1 MTNRVGNLSQIWA
14 ENGTAT
20 DPDLDTTHP
29 IYQPGKYAKGW
40 IVEKEPHQWQNFLY
54 QVSDL
59 KNQIAASEQVAEW
72 DASLTYSISA
82 VTRKGDDLYV
92 NVSGTTLTGKD
103 PATEAGWS
111 LVIGVDADA
120 VNTAEQTLNNKIT
133 THLDADNPHND
144 NIHAIGGYEKEEID
158 DFLGSSTDP
167 RTIVYHENVTGKVAH
182 AETPAQV
189 GTLPVGGGTFTGDV
203 AFDGGITIGPGSF
216 QKDGPDLKMSNAGG
230 SIIMEADGDSV
241 YGEDAT
247 GNRSEIT
254 TVANFQRQQRAV
266 NNLFALPQS
275 IIEVDFRAGSL
286 SCMGIGRHT
295 IDGGSKTPKMSD
307 KGWEIEAGFSIT
319 GLEFNIPRTDLIEY
333 YAGDVF
339 RRTLVEST
347 VPLVGSLDLKDIMT
361 RIAPDATH
369 VQRIVVWPALNKYQ
383 KSTLLPKYTSLFL
396 QNDTSNSPGTAW
408 YVSKVDTNIFEM
420 PNATA
425 PKGAQYIGAF
435 LYSADDVRGGRIDNT
450 AVWTTSDDTVVKI
463 GSVSS
468 SGQAVVSILK
478 AGVAVLVVKWG
489 GMVAK
494 LTITAK

>member
-1 MTNRVGNLSQIWA
+1 MTNRVSNLSQIWA
-14 ENGTAT
+14 ENGIAT

-59 KNQIAASEQVAEW
+59 KNQIIASEQIPEW
-72 DASLTYSISA
+72 DADTLYA
-82 VTRKGDDLYV
+82 VDAVVRKGDDLYV
-92 NVSGTTLTGKD
+92 NISETLIDGED
-103 PATEAGWS
+103 PATGTGWS
-111 LVIGVDADA
+111 KIIGADAGA
-120 VNTAEQTLNNKIT
+120 VNTATQTLDTKIT
-133 THLDADNPHND
+133 NHLAADNPHND
-144 NIHAIGGYEKEEID
+144 SIHAIGGYEKEEID
-158 DFLGSSTDP
+158 DFLGSPTDP
-167 RTIVYHENVTGKVAH
+167 RTIVYHENITGKTAH

-189 GTLPVGGGTFTGDV
+189 GTLPVAGGTFTGDV
-203 AFDGGITIGPGSF
+203 AFDGGVTIGPGSF

-230 SIIMEADGDSV
+230 SIIVEAGGDVV

-247 GNRSEIT
+247 GSRSEIT

-275 IIEVDFRAGSL
+275 IAEVDFRASSL
-286 SCMGIGRHT
+286 SCLGIGRYT
-295 IDGGSKTPKMSD
+295 IDSGNKTPKFSS
-307 KGWEIEAGFSIT
+307 KGWEIEAGFLIT
-319 GLEFNIPRTDLIEY
+319 GLEFNMPRTDLVEY

-339 RRTLVEST
+339 RRILVESV
-347 VPLVGSLDLKDIMT
+347 VPIVGALDLKDIMT

-369 VQRIVVWPALNKYQ
+369 VQRVVVWPSLNKYQ
-383 KSTLLPKYTSLFL
+383 KSTLLPKYASLFL

-425 PKGAQYIGAF
+425 PKGSQYIGAF
-435 LYSADDVRGGRIDNT
+435 MWSADDARGGRLDST

-478 AGVAVLVVKWG
+478 AGVAVLVCKWG

>member
-1 MTNRVGNLSQIWA
+1 MTNRVGDISLIWA
-14 ENGTAT
+14 EGGVAT

-29 IYQPGKYAKGW
+29 IYQPNKYQKGW

-54 QVSDL
+54 QITDL
-59 KNQIAASEQVAEW
+59 KTQIAASEQIPEW
-72 DASLTYSISA
+72 DSTLTYSIHA
-82 VTRKGDDLYV
+82 VTRKADVIYV
-92 NVSGTTLTGKD
+92 NVSGAVNTGKD
-103 PATEAGWS
+103 PSTDSSWSEALS
-111 LVIGVDADA
+111 FTADA
-120 VNTAEQTLNNKIT
+120 VSAATANLTEKFAN
-133 THLDADNPHND
+133 HLGADNPHND

-158 DFLGSSTDP
+158 DFLGSPTDP
-167 RTIVYHENVTGKVAH
+167 RTIVYHENLVGKPAH
-182 AETPAQV
+182 SETPEQV
-189 GTLPVGGGTFTGDV
+189 GTLPVGGGTFDGDV
-203 AFDGGITIGPGSF
+203 AYDGGIMIGPGSF

-247 GNRSEIT
+247 GVRSEIT
-254 TVANFQRQQRAV
+254 TVANFQKQQRAV

-295 IDGGSKTPKMSD
+295 IDGGDKTPKMSD
-307 KGWEIEAGFSIT
+307 KGWQIEPGFSIT
-319 GLEFNIPRTDLIEY
+319 GLEFNIPRTDLVEY

-347 VPLVGSLDLKDIMT
+347 VSLVGSLDLKDIMA

-369 VQRIVVWPALNKYQ
+369 VQRIVVWPTLNKYQ
-383 KSTLLPKYTSLFL
+383 KSTLLPKYASLFL
-396 QNDTSNSPGTAW
+396 QNDTSNVPGTAW

-425 PKGAQYIGAF
+425 PKGSQYIGVF
-435 LYSADDVRGGRIDNT
+435 LWSADDVRGGRIDNT

-463 GSVSS
+463 GSVSG
-468 SGQAVVSILK
+468 SGQAIVSILK